1 MSGLTRLHLAPLA
14 AALALTAAC
23 APAEGPEGTVGP
35 DEVETQGLPLSAA
48 TATAASPHGLVVGGV
63 SLDEDRFWEAWLL
76 PSDGTAPR
84 RLAPVGNALVG
95 VTEAGAVW
103 TDLGDLEAGLPTYE
117 TRLSPTDGSAAVPLA
132 DDLPT
137 HFQPAL
143 AVSDGDGWLL
153 AGTDEVGGA
162 PRACVYAAG
171 GGRRARL
178 LATLPGEPLFLSA
191 LLSPDALALEIQQDP
206 EGAPERVTVPR
217 R

>member
-1 MSGLTRLHLAPLA
+1 MSDFARLHLAPLA
-14 AALALTAAC
+14 AAIALTAAC
-23 APAEGPEGTVGP
+23 APAEGPDGP
-35 DEVETQGLPLSAA
+35 DVVETWGLPLSAA
-48 TATAASPHGLVVGGV
+48 TATAESPHGLVVGGV
-63 SLDEDRFWEAWLL
+63 SLDEDRFWVAWLL
-76 PSDGTAPR
+76 PADGTAPR

-95 VTEAGAVW
+95 VAEAGAVW

-117 TRLSPTDGSAAVPLA
+117 TRLSPADGSAAVPLA
-132 DDLPT
+132 VDLPI
-137 HFQPAL
+137 HFEPAL

-153 AGTDEVGGA
+153 AGADEFGGT

-191 LLSPDALALEIQQDP
+191 SLGPDALTLEIQQDP